1 MNIDTFKALIQLQS
15 FQQLPSSGTSGTQSE
30 MPFNDILAALISHT
44 SQPSS
49 GQPFQ
54 PSSLTMNDR
63 PLMLPGTA
71 NVLPLSYNR
80 PAAQA
85 MKIPSQD
92 LEQAIQQAAA
102 KHNVDPA
109 LIHSVIKHE
118 SNYNS
123 SATSH
128 AGAAGLMQLM
138 PGTAKYLGVN
148 NPYDPVQNIEG
159 GAKYLRMMLDKYD
172 GNEELALA
180 AYNAGPGNVDR
191 YDGIPPFKETINY
204 VNKVMGTYRS
214 FT

>member
-1 MNIDTFKALIQLQS
+1 MNIDTLRAILQLQS
-15 FQQLPSSGTSGTQSE
+15 FQQLPAAGASGTQAE
-30 MPFNDILAALISHT
+30 MPFSDMLAALTGQSAA
-44 SQPSS
+44 PS
-49 GQPFQ
+49 PFQ
-54 PSSLTMNDR
+54 QYGASSMPMNDR
-63 PLMLPGTA
+63 PLMLPGT
-71 NVLPLSYNR
+71 YNIAPVTPSR
-80 PAAQA
+80 PAAA

-102 KHNVDPA
+102 KYNVDPA

-118 SNYNS
+118 SNYNA
-123 SATSH
+123 SAVSH

-138 PGTAKYLGVN
+138 PGTARYLGVN
-148 NPYDPVQNIEG
+148 DPYDPAQNIEG
-159 GAKYLRMMLDKYD
+159 GAKYLRMMLDKYN